1 MSSSSLQLVPPD
13 WAVLAGLTP
22 PHPSLIMPE
31 LYLHYTTVFLH
42 GNKSLGFRIFSDN
55 IVANE
60 LKNS

>member
-1 MSSSSLQLVPPD
+1 MPPD

-31 LYLHYTTVFLH
+31 LYLHYTSVFLH
-42 GNKSLGFRIFSDN
+42 GNKSLVFRIFSDT

>member
-1 MSSSSLQLVPPD
+1 
-13 WAVLAGLTP
+13 
-22 PHPSLIMPE
+22 MPE

-42 GNKSLGFRIFSDN
+42 GNKSLVFRIFSDN